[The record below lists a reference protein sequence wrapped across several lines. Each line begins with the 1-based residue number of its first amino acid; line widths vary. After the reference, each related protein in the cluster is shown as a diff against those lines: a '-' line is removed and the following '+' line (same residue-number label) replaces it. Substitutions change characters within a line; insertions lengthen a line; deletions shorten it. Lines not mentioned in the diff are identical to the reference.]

1 MQLRCGGAVI
11 PHLAAGPGKS
21 PAGEP
26 EKFDFYCSK
35 GCRLAYYLIIFH
47 IKFSA
52 VWGIF
57 M

>member
-35 GCRLAYYLIIFH
+35 DCRLAYYLIIFH